1 MPKLAW
7 DQTGQ
12 RTYETGVDHGVL
24 YLNDPAKPDNPYSK
38 AIVWNGLTAVTEA
51 PSGAESNPQYA
62 DNMKY
67 IDLVSAEEFKATVE
81 AFTYPIEFAECDGT
95 AFPAQGVAFG
105 QQGRRQFGLCYR
117 TKVGNDVEGQE
128 YGYKLH
134 LIYGCQAAPSE
145 KGYKTIN
152 DSPEA
157 ITFSWELNTTP
168 VGVKTG
174 DFKPVASV
182 TVDSRTLESAKLKA
196 LEDILLG
203 TETLPARLPLPD
215 EIIELTKT
223 A

>member
-174 DFKPVASV
+174 DYKPVASV
-182 TVDSRTLESAKLKA
+182 TIDSRTLDPAKLKT
-196 LEDILLG
+196 LEDILFG

>member
-182 TVDSRTLESAKLKA
+182 TVDSRTLEPAKLKA

>member
-182 TVDSRTLESAKLKA
+182 TVDSRTLDPDKLKV
-196 LEDILLG
+196 LEDILFG
-203 TETLPARLPLPD
+203 TEALPARLPLPD
-215 EIIELTKT
+215 EIIELTK
-223 A
+223 AA

>member
-81 AFTYPIEFAECDGT
+81 AYTYPIEFAECDGT
-95 AFPAQGVAFG
+95 AFPSQGVAFG
-105 QQGRRQFGLCYR
+105 QQGRRQFGMCYR

-174 DFKPVASV
+174 DYKPVASV
-182 TVDSRTLESAKLKA
+182 TIDSRTLVSAKLKA
-196 LEDILLG
+196 LEDILFG

-215 EIIELTKT
+215 EIIELTK
-223 A
+223 AA

>member
-1 MPKLAW
+1 MSKLAW

-95 AFPAQGVAFG
+95 AFPSQGVAFG
-105 QQGRRQFGLCYR
+105 QQGRSQFGMCYR

-174 DFKPVASV
+174 DYKPVASV
-182 TVDSRTLESAKLKA
+182 TIDSRTLDSAKLKA
-196 LEDILLG
+196 LEDILFG

-215 EIIELTKT
+215 EIIELTK
-223 A
+223 AA

>member
-174 DFKPVASV
+174 DYKPVASV
-182 TVDSRTLESAKLKA
+182 TVDSRTLDSAKLKA
-196 LEDILLG
+196 LEDILFG
-203 TETLPARLPLPD
+203 TKTLPARLPLPD

-223 A
+223 V

>member
-24 YLNDPAKPDNPYSK
+24 YLNDPTKPDNPYSK

-95 AFPAQGVAFG
+95 AFPTEGVAFG

-174 DFKPVASV
+174 EYKPVASV
-182 TVDSRTLESAKLKA
+182 TISSMDFAPEKMKVI
-196 LEDILLG
+196 EDILYG

-215 EIIELTKT
+215 ELIELL
-223 A
+223 AA

>member
-95 AFPAQGVAFG
+95 AFPTQGVAFG

-182 TVDSRTLESAKLKA
+182 TVDSRTLDPAKLKA

-223 A
+223 V

>member
-182 TVDSRTLESAKLKA
+182 TVDSRTLDPAKLKA

>member
-24 YLNDPAKPDNPYSK
+24 YLNDPTKPDNPYSK

-95 AFPAQGVAFG
+95 AFPTEGVAFG

-174 DFKPVASV
+174 EYKPVASV
-182 TVDSRTLESAKLKA
+182 TISSMDFAPEKMKVI
-196 LEDILLG
+196 EDILYG

>member
-95 AFPAQGVAFG
+95 AFPTQGVAFG

-168 VGVKTG
+168 IGVKTG

-182 TVDSRTLESAKLKA
+182 TVDSRTLDPAKLKA

>member
-95 AFPAQGVAFG
+95 ACPSQGVAFG
-105 QQGRRQFGLCYR
+105 QQGRRQFGMCYR

-174 DFKPVASV
+174 DYKPVASV
-182 TVDSRTLESAKLKA
+182 TIDSRTLDPAKLKA
-196 LEDILLG
+196 LEDILFG
-203 TETLPARLPLPD
+203 TEALPARLPLPD
-215 EIIELTKT
+215 EIIELTK
-223 A
+223 AA